1 MKRYSFGLI
10 GLAVLVASSLM
21 GQTFVLGGES
31 CRAEAGCSDC
41 CSQCGCRLVPV
52 CHISCTTKK
61 VTEYKY
67 VCKCEDLCVP
77 GVTPICKKC
86 RSCETSGE
94 CAAACDNGCEDGCCG
109 HCKIHEVH
117 KLAKYPVT
125 KEVPVRKC
133 TVEWVCPHCNCHGN
147 CAAEAAPSAPVPTAT
162 PAPAP
167 PTAGKSAAQSLP
179 DESAGVAIVSRRR
192 S

>member
-1 MKRYSFGLI
+1 
-10 GLAVLVASSLM
+10 
-21 GQTFVLGGES
+21 
-31 CRAEAGCSDC
+31 
-41 CSQCGCRLVPV
+41 
-52 CHISCTTKK
+52 
-61 VTEYKY
+61 
-67 VCKCEDLCVP
+67 
-77 GVTPICKKC
+77 
-86 RSCETSGE
+86 
-94 CAAACDNGCEDGCCG
+94 
-109 HCKIHEVH
+109 
-117 KLAKYPVT
+117 VT